1 MHDPHMLAAA
11 VKEKP
16 NTRHAVPDAIP
27 VGKSGG
33 NAIILTPSEIF
44 L

>member
-1 MHDPHMLAAA
+1 MLAAA
-11 VKEKP
+11 VAKKP
-16 NTRHAVPDAIP
+16 KTRHAVPDAIP

-33 NAIILTPSEIF
+33 NAVILTPSEIF

>member
-1 MHDPHMLAAA
+1 MLAAA

-27 VGKSGG
+27 VGRSGG
-33 NAIILTPSEIF
+33 NAIILKPSAI
-44 L
+44 LL